1 MSQRDDKQFF
11 ELYQAERFEDQLGY
25 YKRTREEFERAKTE
39 AVIGS
44 ILLIFLAGAAGIAA
58 SSVGLHWLK
67 VLFLLF
73 AAIFPIFSTALA
85 AYSAL
90 YGFEQQAKLY
100 QDTINNLLR
109 ARALAPIPGQNLT
122 EAEFTRL
129 LNDYVQ
135 EVEKTFQK
143 EQGQWG
149 QLAEHM
155 RPAET

>member
-1 MSQRDDKQFF
+1 MSLRDDEQFF

-25 YKRTREEFERAKTE
+25 YKRTQKELDRAKTE

-44 ILLIFLAGAAGIAA
+44 ITLLFLAGAAGLAA
-58 SSVGLHWLK
+58 SLNTVSWLK
-67 VLFLLF
+67 LSFLLF
-73 AAIFPIFSTALA
+73 AAIAPIFSTALA

-90 YGFEQQAKLY
+90 YGFEHQAKLY
-100 QDTINNLLR
+100 QDTVNNLLH
-109 ARALAPIPGQNLT
+109 ARALAPIVELNLT
-122 EAEFTRL
+122 ETEFAHL
-129 LNDYVQ
+129 LNEYVQ

-155 RPAET
+155 KPPET